1 MDKTGSRFYIARLNQ
16 DLGGGMS
23 DLTYWM
29 VFFGTALALTLSPG
43 PDLLYVIS
51 RTIAQG
57 TRVGLASAAGLWTGA
72 FIHVLAVA
80 FGLSALL
87 TASAEAF
94 AVVKYVGAAYLAY
107 LGIAALRSGGK
118 GFDLRDT
125 KVPKVTPAQAFRQG
139 VLVDLFNPKV
149 AIFFMAFLPQFVRAD
164 HGSPSLQLVGLGAL
178 IIAVAI
184 PVESSFVIAASRTTG
199 FFRRNPRSSIW
210 LDRAFGSILL
220 SLGLRLALLERN

>member
-1 MDKTGSRFYIARLNQ
+1 MT
-16 DLGGGMS
+16 DLA
-23 DLTYWM
+23 YWM

-94 AVVKYVGAAYLAY
+94 AMVKYVGAAYLAY
-107 LGIAALRSGGK
+107 LGISALRSGGTA
-118 GFDLRDT
+118 FDLRDRN
-125 KVPKVTPAQAFRQG
+125 VPKVTAAQAFRQG
-139 VLVDLFNPKV
+139 VLVDLLNPKV
-149 AIFFMAFLPQFVRAD
+149 AIFFMAFLPQFVRPH
-164 HGSPSLQLVGLGAL
+164 HGSTSLQLVGLGAL

-184 PVESSFVIAASRTTG
+184 PVETFFVIAASRTTG
-199 FFRRNPRSSIW
+199 FFRRNPKTSVW
-210 LDRAFGSILL
+210 LERALGSILL
-220 SLGLRLALLERN
+220 TLGVRLALFERS

>member
-1 MDKTGSRFYIARLNQ
+1 MNDA
-16 DLGGGMS
+16 
-23 DLTYWM
+23 TYWM

-51 RTIAQG
+51 RSIAQG

-94 AVVKYVGAAYLAY
+94 TVVKYLGAAYLAY
-107 LGIAALRSGGK
+107 LGISALRSGGTV
-118 GFDLRDT
+118 FDLRDT
-125 KVPKVTPAQAFRQG
+125 KASKVTPAQAFRQG

-149 AIFFMAFLPQFVRAD
+149 AIFFMAFLPQFVRPH
-164 HGSPSLQLVGLGAL
+164 HGSTSLQLVGLGAL
-178 IIAVAI
+178 VIAVAI
-184 PVESSFVIAASRTTG
+184 PVESIFVIAASRTTG
-199 FFRRNPRSSIW
+199 FFRSNPKTSAW
-210 LDRAFGSILL
+210 LERALGSILL
-220 SLGLRLALLERN
+220 TLGVRLALFERP

>member
-1 MDKTGSRFYIARLNQ
+1 MN
-16 DLGGGMS
+16 

-29 VFFGTALALTLSPG
+29 VFFGTVFALTLSPG
-43 PDLLYVIS
+43 PDLIYVIS

-57 TRVGLASAAGLWTGA
+57 PRVGLASAAGLWTGA

-94 AVVKYVGAAYLAY
+94 TFVKYIGAAYLAY
-107 LGIAALRSGGK
+107 LGISALRSGGAS
-118 GFDLRDT
+118 FDLRDT
-125 KVPKVTPAQAFRQG
+125 KAPKVTPVQAFRQG

-149 AIFFMAFLPQFVRAD
+149 AIFFMAFLPQFVRPG
-164 HGSPSLQLVGLGAL
+164 HGSATAQLIGLGGL

-184 PVESSFVIAASRTTG
+184 PVETFFVVAASRTTG
-199 FFRRNPRSSIW
+199 FFRRNPKTSVW
-210 LDRAFGSILL
+210 MERALGSILL
-220 SLGLRLALLERN
+220 TLGARLAFFERS